1 MNTAREGS
9 GGSLGGGVSPG
20 MVDTRVV
27 GGTMAL
33 PAEAKV
39 PPRMQGWNFYYAPTF
54 TMRPYT
60 GA

>member
-27 GGTMAL
+27 GGTMVL

-39 PPRMQGWNFYYAPTF
+39 PPRMQGWNFYYAHTY
-54 TMRPYT
+54 TMR
-60 GA
+60 